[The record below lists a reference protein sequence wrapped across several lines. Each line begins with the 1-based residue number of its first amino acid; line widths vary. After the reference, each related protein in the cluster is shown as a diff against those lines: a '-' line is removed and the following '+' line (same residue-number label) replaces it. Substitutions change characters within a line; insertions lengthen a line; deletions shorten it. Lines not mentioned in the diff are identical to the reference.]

1 MLQSRA
7 RRCAACVVEYRW
19 LTHLLPTITGQ
30 RVFAVQRTVAFVH
43 NGARPLPIRQ
53 PYGYR
58 QSSPSILPFQHRCW
72 HDVERDRCCAFC
84 RSASRPRVQ
93 AATQLLCARND
104 CGKHALLAIGG
115 CRLPLSMAVSHRC
128 WGHWLSRAVLPQ
140 PHVVARRR
148 PAARHSVCVV
158 QFAAAEFRRF
168 FNGI

>member
-19 LTHLLPTITGQ
+19 LHIYCQQLLASGYSPYSGPSLLCITVQGLSRFGNLTVADNLVRVSYPSSGFLGTTFNVTTVLSAAQ
-30 RVFAVQRTVAFVH
+30 RVGLVYK
-43 NGARPLPIRQ
+43 P
-53 PYGYR
+53 
-58 QSSPSILPFQHRCW
+58 
-72 HDVERDRCCAFC
+72 
-84 RSASRPRVQ
+84 
-93 AATQLLCARND
+93 TQLLCARND